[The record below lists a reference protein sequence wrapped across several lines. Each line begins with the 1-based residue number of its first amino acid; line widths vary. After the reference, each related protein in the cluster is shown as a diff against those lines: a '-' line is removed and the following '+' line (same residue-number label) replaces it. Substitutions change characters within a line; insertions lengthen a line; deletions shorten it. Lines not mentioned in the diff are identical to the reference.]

1 MGNQFD
7 VAPIDHSRAS
17 AAAQTTGSAV
27 GGAVKGG
34 AKGALAGL
42 GITAS
47 TGGVLG
53 ALAGLGYAGVFAAAA
68 ATGGAAI
75 PALIWAPIV
84 FGIGG
89 AIASTV
95 LAGPW
100 AAGIGA
106 LFGGAVGGVN
116 GADAKS
122 HQIAQERAAA
132 REANMQ
138 LSAAE
143 MQTAMMMQ
151 AAQARQPQHYAP
163 AMSASLAEKAP
174 SNTISRESAQHQGM
188 MADRQLQ
195 IA

>member
-1 MGNQFD
+1 M
-7 VAPIDHSRAS
+7 S
-17 AAAQTTGSAV
+17 AAAQTTSSAV
-27 GGAVKGG
+27 GGVVKGG

-95 LAGPW
+95 LAGPL

-116 GADAKS
+116 GADNKS
-122 HQIAQERAAA
+122 HQIALERAAA
-132 REANMQ
+132 RDANMQ

-151 AAQARQPQHYAP
+151 AAQARQPQHHSP